1 MDIINKNIDAGKA
14 FDWGRTLSDYARFRD
29 IYPQEFY
36 DKILQRNLCISGQK
50 VLDLGTGTGVLPRNM
65 YPYGAKWTGTDI
77 SDNQIAQARR
87 LSEGMDI
94 QYVVCAA
101 EEIDFPDQSF
111 DVIIACQCFW
121 YFDHERIMPELAR
134 MLKDNGRLLLLYMA
148 WLPYEDVIAE
158 SSEKL
163 VLKYNPDWSGA
174 GETIHAIDIPD
185 CYNKKFQL
193 IYHDE
198 YPIKVHFTRESWHGR
213 MKACRGI
220 GASLTDKE
228 IAMWEKEHKRLLA
241 EIAPEEF
248 DVLHYGAMAELKKI

>member
-14 FDWGRTLSDYARFRD
+14 FDWGRTSSDYARFRD

-77 SDNQIAQARR
+77 SDNQIVQARR

-111 DVIIACQCFW
+111 DVITADYAGTCPYAKRQRKTASVVYGMAPIRGR
-121 YFDHERIMPELAR
+121 HSRI
-134 MLKDNGRLLLLYMA
+134 
-148 WLPYEDVIAE
+148 
-158 SSEKL
+158 
-163 VLKYNPDWSGA
+163 
-174 GETIHAIDIPD
+174 
-185 CYNKKFQL
+185 Q
-193 IYHDE
+193 
-198 YPIKVHFTRESWHGR
+198 
-213 MKACRGI
+213 
-220 GASLTDKE
+220 
-228 IAMWEKEHKRLLA
+228 
-241 EIAPEEF
+241 
-248 DVLHYGAMAELKKI
+248 